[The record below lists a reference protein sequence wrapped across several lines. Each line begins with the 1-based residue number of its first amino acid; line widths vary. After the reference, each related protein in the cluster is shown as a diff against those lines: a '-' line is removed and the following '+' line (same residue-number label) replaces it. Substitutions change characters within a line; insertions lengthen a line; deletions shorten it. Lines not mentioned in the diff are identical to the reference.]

1 VVLVLIEQFPR
12 AAVVDR
18 GRRPVPGGQVW
29 GDEIERSAFNDEI
42 EAMAARAEWQL
53 LCAESRYV

>member
-1 VVLVLIEQFPR
+1 
-12 AAVVDR
+12 
-18 GRRPVPGGQVW
+18 VW